1 MVFLFILVCSGWL
14 RGEADFETLQG
25 GHTVPSP
32 TVWKVSLLITRMVL
46 VILVMFF
53 DHFDLRF
60 IPEFDSENPGGSTG
74 LVGPSLPNS
83 SDDDK

>member
-25 GHTVPSP
+25 GHTIPSP
-32 TVWKVSLLITRMVL
+32 TVWKVSLLITRMV
-46 VILVMFF
+46 ILIF